1 MEVVLL
7 IIGLFIIFLAI
18 AILYKDKNSDEETFS
33 TNEEFS
39 RLLLEKQIELNMDPI
54 DREIEK
60 INREERVINSV
71 EYNKVDSGN
80 EKIIDD
86 IDPEREELFNLIKDQ
101 PIEKSVESKK
111 AVKPNK
117 SVESY
122 KSVELK
128 NDVQNNENIS
138 NNERILAYR
147 SGRSLVVN
155 NTSEGGDLFSQIESL
170 EREGYSVQEIAKKLN
185 KGIREIEIS
194 KKINTKS

>member
-1 MEVVLL
+1 
-7 IIGLFIIFLAI
+7 
-18 AILYKDKNSDEETFS
+18 
-33 TNEEFS
+33 
-39 RLLLEKQIELNMDPI
+39 
-54 DREIEK
+54 
-60 INREERVINSV
+60 
-71 EYNKVDSGN
+71 
-80 EKIIDD
+80 
-86 IDPEREELFNLIKDQ
+86 
-101 PIEKSVESKK
+101 SKK

-155 NTSEGGDLFSQIESL
+155 NTGNSGDLFSQIEFL

-185 KGIREIEIS
+185 KGIREIEIL

>member
-1 MEVVLL
+1 MEIVLL
-7 IIGLFIIFLAI
+7 IIGLFLIFLAI

-155 NTSEGGDLFSQIESL
+155 NTGNSGDLFSQIEFL

-185 KGIREIEIS
+185 KGIREIEIL